1 MGERITLRPHQ
12 VPAFVDLIDRGYV
25 DKQMREKYGS
35 AMVSVFES
43 MIATVTADENVPIF
57 VNLTENT
64 VCRTQCRNLTDDC
77 NPRSASV
84 VTREV
89 DAALRLFGTTRIM
102 TGFTLE
108 ELRRAVRSQDIG
120 SIL

>member
-64 VCRTQCRNLTDDC
+64 VCRT
-77 NPRSASV
+77 
-84 VTREV
+84 
-89 DAALRLFGTTRIM
+89 
-102 TGFTLE
+102 
-108 ELRRAVRSQDIG
+108 
-120 SIL
+120 